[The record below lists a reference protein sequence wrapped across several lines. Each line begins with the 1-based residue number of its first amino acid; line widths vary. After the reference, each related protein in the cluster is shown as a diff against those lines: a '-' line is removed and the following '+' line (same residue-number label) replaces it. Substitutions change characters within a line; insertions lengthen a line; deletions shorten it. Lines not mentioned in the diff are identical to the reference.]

1 MEQNDINQFEEMIA
15 ECFSISV
22 GTKRTIR
29 ITKEAFKSVGIEL
42 DSNNIFY
49 EIKSTKKTEGK
60 LILIEDKNLKIEILK
75 QLHIL

>member
-22 GTKRTIR
+22 GTKRTINA
-29 ITKEAFKSVGIEL
+29 TKEAFKSVGIEL